1 MMARRRFLHD
11 LAGAGLLA
19 GTGAGW
25 DMPLQAADPKG
36 WLQIWQTN
44 LLKSAR
50 SRYCD
55 TDMGEEIAWL
65 ISPFLNAFY
74 YGWLVTRDRQWV
86 QMFVDWSDSWIKRRV
101 PEPDGFVGWPKTS
114 AAGTDI
120 DGLNSF
126 SADSLLGEAMA
137 LCPIVLMSGELHR
150 DPALQADYSAKA
162 ASYLQLSGQIFEK
175 WDQRGAWRDLPDGK
189 GIWINLPF
197 GMDSTSKKWTV
208 NYKRR
213 NSPDLGFSYPANKAN
228 EIACWHL
235 AMFETTRQPVY
246 KERAERW
253 FSLMKSRM
261 TTREDGRYFVWNYW
275 QPAGLW
281 DKKPDDSPKHWIG
294 VHPNGGYYAIDVMA
308 IATAY
313 EHNLVF
319 TKNDMDRLIAT
330 NRDFMW
336 NRQLA
341 GAKFQRIDGGPA
353 DNRWKDAPGVLW
365 DSLAPYDKTLRDIFL
380 ANNNPASWNGMSATP
395 RFLARQHAISVRHE

>member
-189 GIWINLPF
+189 GIWINLPSAWIPLRKN
-197 GMDSTSKKWTV
+197 GQSIISA
-208 NYKRR
+208 
-213 NSPDLGFSYPANKAN
+213 G
-228 EIACWHL
+228 
-235 AMFETTRQPVY
+235 TRLTWAFLILPI
-246 KERAERW
+246 KP
-253 FSLMKSRM
+253 MKS
-261 TTREDGRYFVWNYW
+261 
-275 QPAGLW
+275 PAGIWPCLR
-281 DKKPDDSPKHWIG
+281 PRVSRFTR
-294 VHPNGGYYAIDVMA
+294 NGR
-308 IATAY
+308 
-313 EHNLVF
+313 N
-319 TKNDMDRLIAT
+319 
-330 NRDFMW
+330 
-336 NRQLA
+336 A
-341 GAKFQRIDGGPA
+341 G
-353 DNRWKDAPGVLW
+353 
-365 DSLAPYDKTLRDIFL
+365 S
-380 ANNNPASWNGMSATP
+380 AS
-395 RFLARQHAISVRHE
+395 